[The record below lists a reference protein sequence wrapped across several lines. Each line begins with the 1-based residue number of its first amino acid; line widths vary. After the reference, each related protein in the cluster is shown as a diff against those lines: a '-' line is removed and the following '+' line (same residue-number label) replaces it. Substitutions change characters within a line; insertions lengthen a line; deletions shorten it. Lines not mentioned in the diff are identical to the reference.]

1 MQDLIYKM
9 RNLKLRKNPKEEN
22 RDMLAAGVR
31 GEYNKKKRRRTAV
44 RTGKNDRN
52 NRRKIT

>member
-22 RDMLAAGVR
+22 RDVLAAGVR
-31 GEYNKKKRRRTAV
+31 GEYNKKRDAARQCGPGRM
-44 RTGKNDRN
+44 TGTTGGK
-52 NRRKIT
+52 